1 MKHTSAIHR
10 DLMTRVVL
18 ACLLSFLVTAAS
30 AQAPSPPSP
39 AAPAPAK
46 AVAKKKPAAKPK
58 SAAQPSVAAESGPCR
73 VGIIAALDLFSVQ
86 KIGIT
91 AFGNELDEIPVSWG
105 LDDVVFARAR
115 AAAGPIAVRN
125 ITYAKGAFDAYYKEK
140 GGLGNLFR
148 DYRGELTSIVR
159 QVAGNA
165 GCERYFVVMRG
176 GGQVPGTKLPLTGVG
191 IFKRTAIIDYTF
203 VFAYVSIVIVDGQTF
218 EIRQNPISL
227 DGFLQRMSDNLTN
240 EHMERIDGSAFPAV
254 AADAANSAVLRERT
268 RALLANRLDKIFPFF
283 FKP

>member
-1 MKHTSAIHR
+1 
-10 DLMTRVVL
+10 MTRVVL
-18 ACLLSFLVTAAS
+18 ACLLSLFIAAAS

-39 AAPAPAK
+39 AAPAK
-46 AVAKKKPAAKPK
+46 AVAKKKPAAKAKPVGP
-58 SAAQPSVAAESGPCR
+58 PSVATESGPCQ

-86 KIGIT
+86 TIGIT
-91 AFGNELDEIPVSWG
+91 AFGNGLDEVPVSWG

-125 ITYAKGAFDAYYKEK
+125 ISYAKGAFDSYYKGK
-140 GGLGNLFR
+140 SGLGNLFR
-148 DYRGELTSIVR
+148 DYRGELTGIVR
-159 QVAGNA
+159 QIAGNT

-176 GGQVPGTKLPLTGVG
+176 DGQVPGTKLPLTGVG
-191 IFKRTAIIDYTF
+191 IVKRTAIIDYTF
-203 VFAYVSIVIVDGQTF
+203 VFAYVRIVIVDGQTF

-227 DGFLQRMSDNLTN
+227 DGFLQRMADNLTN

-254 AADAANSAVLRERT
+254 AADAANSAVLRDKT
-268 RALLANRLDKIFPFF
+268 RSLLASRLDKIFPFF